1 MKRKNKTLLFLSF
14 STLFLAGVIVFLF
27 FVLKAEK
34 IYRYPVI
41 KLGQSAPLSGASKHM
56 GNSFRQGA
64 NAYFDYVNTQ
74 GGIYGRALEL
84 LTYDDKYEPKLTESN
99 VRHLIDKEGV
109 FALMG
114 TIGTPTAMAAIPV
127 ALEEQI
133 PFLMPL
139 SGARFLREP
148 FNRLIFNLRPSY
160 FEEIEAISSYLTEE
174 RGFKRIAIFY
184 QNDSFGIEGLEG
196 LTQSLDKR
204 GLKIVAEG
212 IYPRNTLSVS
222 DAVYAIH
229 PKSPEAIVMV
239 GTYEA
244 SALFI
249 QRYKELNPA
258 SPPLFVNISFVAATA
273 LAEALQGNMR
283 QVLVSNITPS
293 PWDISNPLVREYH
306 RLYVES
312 MGHPPCFLSFEGFLS
327 AKIIVEALHKTGPI
341 LSHKRFIKAMENL
354 SPDFL
359 SDLKLRFSATNHQA
373 FEQVFITG
381 YENGRFVTL
390 KSYP

>member
-1 MKRKNKTLLFLSF
+1 
-14 STLFLAGVIVFLF
+14 
-27 FVLKAEK
+27 
-34 IYRYPVI
+34 
-41 KLGQSAPLSGASKHM
+41 M

-283 QVLVSNITPS
+283 QVLVSNVTPS